1 MSFHADRMDDLKLIL
16 TRVISAA
23 TLFDDDGISMRFIN
37 WHPKVVVDGPKQRI
51 TLRDLNH
58 IQDEGFGERVI
69 AMTPFK
75 GLTPIGSSLK
85 KHVLDEAVLR
95 DEPEENTPLGIFQK
109 IQNGTLQK
117 PVLIITITDGQPA
130 GETLGSNDTT
140 LRDVIRDT
148 SSMLSSQPRYG
159 PGAISFQFAQVGDD
173 REATNFLAKLDSDPF
188 VGRFIDCTSSKS
200 ITLAN
205 LQVFS

>member
-1 MSFHADRMDDLKLIL
+1 MSFYPDRIDDLKVIL

-23 TLFDDDGISMRFIN
+23 TLFDDDGISIRFIN
-37 WHPKVVVDGPKQRI
+37 WHPETGDGQKQQI

-58 IQDEGFGERVI
+58 IHDEGFGERVI

-85 KHVLDEAVLR
+85 KHVLDEKLLP
-95 DEPEENTPLGIFQK
+95 DEPPDTTTLGILRKVQ
-109 IQNGTLQK
+109 QGTLQK

-130 GETLGSNDTT
+130 GENIGPNDTT

-148 SSMLSSQPRYG
+148 SSKLSSQPRYG

-188 VGRFIDCTSSKS
+188 VGKFIDCTSSKS
-200 ITLAN
+200 ITLAI
-205 LQVFS
+205 LRALS

>member
-1 MSFHADRMDDLKLIL
+1 MSFYPDRIDDLKVIL

-23 TLFDDDGISMRFIN
+23 TLFDDDGISIRFIN
-37 WHPKVVVDGPKQRI
+37 WHPKTGDGQKHQI

-58 IQDEGFGERVI
+58 IHDEGFGERVI

-85 KHVLDEAVLR
+85 KHVLDEDPLP
-95 DEPEENTPLGIFQK
+95 DEPADTTLGILRKVQ
-109 IQNGTLQK
+109 QGTLQK

-130 GETLGSNDTT
+130 GENLGPNDTT

-148 SSMLSSQPRYG
+148 ASKLSSQPRYG

-188 VGRFIDCTSSKS
+188 VGKFIDCTSSKS
-200 ITLAN
+200 ITLAI
-205 LQVFS
+205 LRALS

>member
-1 MSFHADRMDDLKLIL
+1 MAFYPDRTDDLKVIL

-23 TLFDDDGISMRFIN
+23 TLFDDDGISLRFIN
-37 WHPKVVVDGPKQRI
+37 WYPKAVGGQKQQI

-58 IQDEGFGERVI
+58 VHDEGFGERVI

-75 GLTPIGSSLK
+75 GLTPLGSSLK
-85 KHVLDEAVLR
+85 KHVLDEDVLPG
-95 DEPEENTPLGIFQK
+95 EPEDSTLGILRKVQE
-109 IQNGTLQK
+109 GSLQK

-130 GETLGSNDTT
+130 GENLGPNETT

-148 SSMLSSQPRYG
+148 SSKLSQSRYG

-173 REATNFLAKLDSDPF
+173 REATTFLAKLDNDPF

-200 ITLAN
+200 TTLAI
-205 LQVFS
+205 LRVVS